1 MAEVTLHP
9 LPPLVRISLR
19 CGPEARVPL
28 GAAFGVALPEVPL
41 CAEAAG
47 ARAALWLGPDEWLLL
62 AGDAVDLAA
71 LEAARGAAPASIVE
85 VSAGR
90 AGFALEG
97 AAAPLLLAE
106 GVRSTSMTRRS
117 RPVPAPVRCSARW
130 RWCCG
135 GAARRAGTSR
145 RRGPWRRI
153 WARIWPRRSPTS
165 MAEPGGGES
174 VMRQ

>member
-106 GVRSTSMTRRS
+106 GCPLDLYDPAFPPGACTRTLFGK
-117 RPVPAPVRCSARW
+117 VEVVLW
-130 RWCCG
+130 RR
-135 GAARRAGTSR
+135 GAARWHIETT
-145 RRGPWRRI
+145 
-153 WARIWPRRSPTS
+153 RSLAPHLGAHL
-165 MAEPGGGES
+165 AEALADLDG
-174 VMRQ
+174 